1 MEGRMPTLNVQI
13 MVRER
18 SLSYVWV
25 GVGVGAGPKHYIV
38 KSDSGL
44 GLLELGLD
52 WIWDLVIG
60 LGLIIN
66 LL

>member
-38 KSDSGL
+38 KSDSRL
-44 GLLELGLD
+44 GLFELGLD
-52 WIWDLVIG
+52 WTGSGTSRIYR
-60 LGLIIN
+60 
-66 LL
+66 